1 VVTRIDCSSTESFWM
16 IWRLGRIG
24 NGEEKRF
31 DIPPGEHR
39 LMMKVDWGR
48 SGVVRCSATE
58 GQTLEFNCGS
68 NLRGTRLLYAIYY
81 ATLGYRNYLWLR
93 GRARVRPRAVSTA
106 NGLLAKRKPSVAT

>member
-1 VVTRIDCSSTESFWM
+1 M